1 VSEVPVRRLSRRGA
15 TARLVAVTGGLG
27 ILLYGTVWGTDDMFP
42 FGPLVQYAFSVDP
55 NGEIRSTV
63 IDADTDEGELV
74 RVPLSLEGVGI
85 KRAEIEGQL
94 TKIVDNPALLQ
105 AVADAQRE
113 RNPQQPQYER
123 LYLRQKV
130 TTLVDG
136 AVGPS
141 RVETL
146 ATWDVVR

>member
-1 VSEVPVRRLSRRGA
+1 MNEPVVRRVTRRGA
-15 TARLVAVTGGLG
+15 IARLAAVSTGLG

-42 FGPLVQYAFSVDP
+42 FGPLVQFAFSVDP
-55 NGEIRSTV
+55 NGEIRSTF
-63 IDADTDEGELV
+63 IEADTDGGELV

-94 TKIVDNPALLQ
+94 TKIVADPSLLQ
-105 AVADAQRE
+105 AVANAQQA

-130 TTLVDG
+130 TELVDG
-136 AVGPS
+136 APDDVW
-141 RVETL
+141 VETL
-146 ATWDVVR
+146 AVWDVR